1 MKGVDAHNSKMLK
14 LGKEVRFT
22 QAEIE
27 EVRKLGIDLTDVKSE
42 AQYSAAVVRLVETLA
57 NDRPEL
63 LERIAKEL
71 SRVTGRKLPA
81 KLKVV
86 K

>member
-1 MKGVDAHNSKMLK
+1 MLK
-14 LGKEVRFT
+14 LGNEIRFT
-22 QAEIE
+22 EAEIE
-27 EVRKLGIDLTDVKSE
+27 EARKLGIDLTDVKSE

-71 SRVTGRKLPA
+71 SRVTGHKLPA